1 MVIQASYTQSSDQV
15 TVAIALFSGVAGNRC
30 GLSARKLTSGK
41 LKGDPKART
50 TRIPLLPLY
59 FQMPSG
65 LQKWSRGTA
74 DPWKNM
80 VELLY
85 SSTLGVAS
93 HTEAGTLG
101 SDS

>member
-1 MVIQASYTQSSDQV
+1 M
-15 TVAIALFSGVAGNRC
+15 ALFSGVDGNRC

-41 LKGDPKART
+41 LKGRPKAQT
-50 TRIPLLPLY
+50 ARIPRLPRY

-65 LQKWSRGTA
+65 LQKWSRGTTNL
-74 DPWKNM
+74 WKN
-80 VELLY
+80 VVKLLY

-93 HTEAGTLG
+93 RTEVGTLG